1 MLWKDKN
8 IMEED
13 EMGFFRKM
21 IDQIVLEIKCYRAD
35 NRFLRTWGCASCFE
49 MYPPSFY
56 IRYSP
61 EEQKNIY
68 ERDKKKLLELL
79 DTLE

>member
-1 MLWKDKN
+1 
-8 IMEED
+8 
-13 EMGFFRKM
+13 MGFLRK
-21 IDQIVLEIKCYRAD
+21 IINQIVLEIKCRRAD
-35 NRFLRTWGCASCFE
+35 GSLLHTLGCSSCFE

-56 IRYSP
+56 IRYTL
-61 EEQKNIY
+61 EEQKEIY

>member
-1 MLWKDKN
+1 
-8 IMEED
+8 MEED
-13 EMGFFRKM
+13 GMGFLRK
-21 IDQIVLEIKCYRAD
+21 IINKIVVEIKCHRAD
-35 NRFLRTWGCASCFE
+35 NNLLRTLGCATCFE

-56 IRYSP
+56 VRYSP
-61 EEQKNIY
+61 EQQKEIY

>member
-1 MLWKDKN
+1 M
-8 IMEED
+8 MEED
-13 EMGFFRKM
+13 EMGFLRKI

-35 NRFLRTWGCASCFE
+35 NQFFRTMGCTSCFE

-56 IRYSP
+56 IRYTP
-61 EEQKNIY
+61 EKQKNIY

-79 DTLE
+79 DTLK